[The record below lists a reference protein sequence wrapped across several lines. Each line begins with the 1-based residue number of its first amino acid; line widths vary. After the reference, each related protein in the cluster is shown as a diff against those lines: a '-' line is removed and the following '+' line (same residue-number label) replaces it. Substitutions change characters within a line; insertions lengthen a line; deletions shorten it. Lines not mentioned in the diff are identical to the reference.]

1 MNHQIDLYTGIHKG
15 QRSRFFKISARA
27 GTIDYADQKS
37 LIMLHDELTS
47 FREHMRLHAALE
59 EKCIHPLLSDRVPGG
74 AKKLEEDHRN
84 INQRFDDLVTHFD
97 AIRTK
102 PADFGRRLELA
113 LEFYRAW
120 NRFVSFYFIHIN
132 EEEENVQPT
141 LWKLCTNEEL
151 ANTFRTILASQKPN
165 ELKYNLEIMLPAMNL
180 DERAEIINAAQAG
193 APPEMFQAVL
203 KLAEQVLSPDE
214 WTALKSKIGIR

>member
-1 MNHQIDLYTGIHKG
+1 VADSS
-15 QRSRFFKISARA
+15 RSLRRPERS
-27 GTIDYADQKS
+27 TT
-37 LIMLHDELTS
+37 LIRNLDMFHDELTS
-47 FREHMRLHAALE
+47 FKEHMRLHAALE
-59 EKCIHPLLSDRVPGG
+59 EKYVHPLLSERVPGG

-84 INQRFDDLVTHFD
+84 INQQFDDLVTHFN
-97 AIRTK
+97 AIRSK
-102 PADFGRRLELA
+102 PADFETRRELA

-120 NRFVSFYFIHIN
+120 NRFVSFYFMHIN
-132 EEEENVQPT
+132 EEEESVQPT

-180 DERAEIINAAQAG
+180 DGRAETINAARAS

-203 KLAEQVLSPDE
+203 KVAEQVLSPDE
-214 WTALKSKIGIR
+214 WAVLKSKIGIK